1 MASDAFDWRVPA
13 LRAGLAL
20 SYPFLAHA
28 ASLRDSGTLAAAA
41 LGVIVLMVLAE
52 GLLQGRPR
60 AWLALVVTVAGLV
73 ALARSP
79 HAQLPLLLVPVLFIG
94 LVASWFGRSLRAGR
108 VPLITRIVAAL
119 DKQPPQA
126 LAPELRS
133 YTRRLTLAWAAMLGL
148 LAACNLVLAL
158 LAVPGGLLAHFGV
171 DPPVAVGEAQWSWF
185 ANGLNYGLVGGF
197 FVLEYLYRKRHFP
210 GRYRNF
216 ADFLRRMAGLG
227 PAFWRDLLR

>member
-1 MASDAFDWRVPA
+1 MSAAAPDWRVPA

-28 ASLRDSGTLAAAA
+28 ASLRDSGGLAAAA
-41 LGVIVLMVLAE
+41 LGAIVLMLLAE
-52 GLLQGRPR
+52 GLLHGRPR
-60 AWLALVVTVAGLV
+60 TWLALLVAVAGLA

-79 HAQLPLLLVPVLFIG
+79 HAQLPLLLVPVLFIA
-94 LVASWFGRSLRAGR
+94 LVATWFGRSLRAGR
-108 VPLITRIVAAL
+108 IPLITRIVAAL
-119 DKQPPQA
+119 ERQPAQA
-126 LAPELRS
+126 LAPELRT

-158 LAVPGGLLAHFGV
+158 LAVPGGLLVHFGA
-171 DPPVAVGEAQWSWF
+171 DPPIAVGEAQWSWF

-197 FVLEYLYRKRHFP
+197 FVLEYLYRKRRFP

>member
-1 MASDAFDWRVPA
+1 MPSATDWRVPA

-28 ASLRDSGTLAAAA
+28 ASLRDSGMLAAAA
-41 LGVIVLMVLAE
+41 LGAIVLMVLAE
-52 GLLQGRPR
+52 GLLHRRPR
-60 AWLALVVTVAGLV
+60 AWLALLLAIAGLA

-79 HAQLPLLLVPVLFIG
+79 HAQLPLLLVPALFIA
-94 LVASWFGRSLRAGR
+94 LVATWFGRSLRAGR

-119 DKQPPQA
+119 EREPARA
-126 LAPELRS
+126 LAPALRS
-133 YTRRLTLAWAAMLGL
+133 YTRRLTLAWAVMLGL

-158 LAVPGGLLAHFGV
+158 LAVPGGLLAHFGAE
-171 DPPVAVGEAQWSWF
+171 PPFAVGEAQWSWF

-197 FVLEYLYRKRHFP
+197 FVLEYLYRKRRFP